1 MIGSETLCRH
11 QSERELS
18 PMRSVRK
25 SSIWLRREHDI
36 HADSSRGLAL
46 IAPSE
51 HSRRA
56 EIAKS
61 EGSCLEYSRPCRPS
75 RDSGDEWLVNRQAA
89 SSARMSVRS

>member
-18 PMRSVRK
+18 RMRPVRK

-36 HADSSRGLAL
+36 HADSSRESAS

-51 HSRRA
+51 DSRRA
-56 EIAKS
+56 EIAKP
-61 EGSCLEYSRPCRPS
+61 EGSCLEYSRPCRLS
-75 RDSGDEWLVNRQAA
+75 RDSGDERPANRQAA
-89 SSARMSVRS
+89 STARMSVRS